1 MKKKQIAIT
10 LGIMCL
16 LLTIALCVQIRTMN
30 SAGSTVSQTLADN
43 DLRDQ
48 VLRMK
53 ERYDNAT
60 KDLQSA
66 QKRLE
71 EVRQAATQNDSEAEK
86 KERELKENNLTLG
99 YTDVSGEGVEVT
111 LEDATSTNNLI
122 DPSMQ
127 IIHYV
132 DIQMVVNELFNAGA
146 EAIEVNGQRIV
157 NTTAITCE
165 GNVIMINGERV
176 GNPFIIKA
184 IGSQSWLYG
193 ALERSGS
200 YLDYIRSYGN
210 TAVVN
215 RSDNITIS
223 RYSGV
228 LPYEY
233 IKEDK

>member
-1 MKKKQIAIT
+1 
-10 LGIMCL
+10 MCL

-60 KDLQSA
+60 RELQSA

-71 EVRQAATQNDSEAEK
+71 EVRQAATQNDSEAEA
-86 KERELKENNLTLG
+86 KEQELKENNMTLG
-99 YTDVSGEGVEVT
+99 YTNVSGEGVEVT

-165 GNVIMINGERV
+165 
-176 GNPFIIKA
+176 
-184 IGSQSWLYG
+184 
-193 ALERSGS
+193 
-200 YLDYIRSYGN
+200 
-210 TAVVN
+210 
-215 RSDNITIS
+215 
-223 RYSGV
+223 
-228 LPYEY
+228 
-233 IKEDK
+233 